1 MDVKSIS
8 RGKYYI
14 AVFKSRN
21 YAVQLYYKLEKGG
34 YGMFQLI
41 STPCQ
46 LRGGCSYSIKFNKLS
61 DLNYFKKFSPDFDN
75 EIFGIYH
82 VNKSDGSKVYEPIN
96 LKKVISSD

>member
-1 MDVKSIS
+1 MNIKSIS

-34 YGMFQLI
+34 YSMFQLI

-46 LRGGCSYSIKFNKLS
+46 LRGGCSYSIKFTKLN
-61 DLNYFKKFSPDFDN
+61 DLNYFKNFSPDFEQ
-75 EIFGIYH
+75 EISGIYY
-82 VNKSDGSKVYEPIN
+82 VEKRDGSKIYKPIN
-96 LKKVISSD
+96 LSKSN

>member
-1 MDVKSIS
+1 MNIKSIS

-34 YGMFQLI
+34 YSMFQLI

-46 LRGGCSYSIKFNKLS
+46 LRGGCSYSIKFSKLN
-61 DLNYFKKFSPDFDN
+61 DLNYFKRFSPDFDQ
-75 EIFGIYH
+75 EIFGIYY
-82 VNKSDGSKVYEPIN
+82 VDKRNGTKIYEPISLN
-96 LKKVISSD
+96 KST